1 MDGHPSYFLIIVL
14 VILITLSMLFSISE
28 SSILGMNKLK
38 LRILRKK
45 KDKKAIRI
53 SKLLE
58 HKEKLINTLLV
69 SNDLVNIFVSSL
81 ITSVA
86 LSIFGEAGVGYATI
100 TATILLL
107 LFGEIT
113 PKTISTRCP
122 DKIAYALSGFVK
134 VVYYI
139 MQPIV
144 FVVTHISRFFLRLIG
159 IKTKNKKPSY
169 TEEDIMTFFDLSSES
184 GLIEEDENRM
194 LNKVFKFTDLEAQD
208 IMVPRTKIRALAEDV
223 TYRQVV
229 ELSQRLGFT
238 RFPVYRKS
246 IDDIIGILYLKDL
259 LQYKD
264 HPQDFDIKRIVRPP
278 LFIIGTKKI
287 SSVQNMLFEN
297 HQSMA
302 IIVDEYSGTDGL
314 ITEKDISRQIFAL
327 PGDKSLRGKVFEYNS
342 IEDKNDF
349 EINGL
354 VLLSVLRKDLHID
367 LDSKINETIG
377 GWFTE
382 QINRMPQTG
391 DKITF
396 QGWTFTVQKIQSNR
410 IERIKLQKEASEED
424 LKNMEKK

>member
-354 VLLSVLRKDLHID
+354 VLLSVLKKDLHID

-424 LKNMEKK
+424 LKNMEEK

>member
-410 IERIKLQKEASEED
+410 IERIKLQKEVSEED
-424 LKNMEKK
+424 LKNMEEK